1 MVKISRVA
9 RAFTAERI
17 GLSAGACC
25 RKNDGNAPVSCAS
38 GVLGCLDDACCVGP
52 FGIGLPDAA
61 AATALVAA
69 KKAWDAGG
77 DADAFARAKVKILSG

>member
-1 MVKISRVA
+1 MQVGGGGEI
-9 RAFTAERI
+9 
-17 GLSAGACC
+17 
-25 RKNDGNAPVSCAS
+25 
-38 GVLGCLDDACCVGP
+38 LGSSDRLDDACCVGP

-77 DADAFARAKVKILSG
+77 DADAFARAKVKVLAGGG

>member
-1 MVKISRVA
+1 M
-9 RAFTAERI
+9 RA
-17 GLSAGACC
+17 
-25 RKNDGNAPVSCAS
+25 

-69 KKAWDAGG
+69 KAWDAGG
-77 DADAFARAKVKILSG
+77 DADAFRAGEGDEGACGGS